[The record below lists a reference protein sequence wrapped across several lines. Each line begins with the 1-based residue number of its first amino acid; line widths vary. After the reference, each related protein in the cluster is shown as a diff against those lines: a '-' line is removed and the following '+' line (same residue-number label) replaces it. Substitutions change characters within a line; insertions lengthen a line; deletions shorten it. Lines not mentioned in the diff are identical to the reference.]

1 MQRSKNAKS
10 LGILWIK
17 TWNPGFET
25 VICYPCLTP
34 SGNVTDRLHP
44 KNAMGSS
51 RNGPCP
57 ELNSIAGSSDWA
69 AFTVGEQ
76 VILCAAAPYL
86 SWSLPKK
93 QTEIPQTLDFENPE
107 MLKWMIFFLFWV
119 GSCYFISLDD
129 TKKKTSFLVSVRIEC
144 VLRSALDLKFQSHS
158 HHLHERSTW
167 KNMFDLNLTKQKM
180 QVLFLI
186 SGTIVE
192 RSWKPS
198 NNCWFKIRC
207 ISNIVSISSL
217 QDQWPNPPTVMSNDS

>member
-1 MQRSKNAKS
+1 MS
-10 LGILWIK
+10 
-17 TWNPGFET
+17 
-25 VICYPCLTP
+25 YPCR
-34 SGNVTDRLHP
+34 NVTHRLHP

-144 VLRSALDLKFQSHS
+144 VLRSMALDLKFQSHS

-167 KNMFDLNLTKQKM
+167 KNNFDLNLTFKKNAGS
-180 QVLFLI
+180 FLKFQ
-186 SGTIVE
+186 E
-192 RSWKPS
+192 
-198 NNCWFKIRC
+198 
-207 ISNIVSISSL
+207 
-217 QDQWPNPPTVMSNDS
+217 Q